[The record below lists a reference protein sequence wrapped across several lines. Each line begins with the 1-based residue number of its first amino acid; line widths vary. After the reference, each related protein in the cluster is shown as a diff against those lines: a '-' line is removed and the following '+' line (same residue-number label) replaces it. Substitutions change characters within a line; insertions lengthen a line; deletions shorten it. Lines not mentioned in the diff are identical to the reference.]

1 MSSTDLL
8 MRCCSFSSW
17 RSPAT
22 DVRQTMPSNRF
33 ESQVIHSQFPG
44 AVPFSRKQPPQPD
57 FPKVPTGFPKVL
69 REFSKVLTGFS
80 KVLTVFPK
88 VPTVFFRKYRLRAS
102 FLWPATQQCLMSG
115 ENIRPARSP
124 QILPTGRTAFKN
136 SRQSKGSATTCR
148 AGKESPYWHRTYAFY
163 SPCRSASSPDRKSWP
178 AGPPPARKSVWNW
191 KWTPAVRYTGD

>member
-88 VPTVFFRKYRLRAS
+88 VPTVFPKVPTVFSEVPTACFLSLARHATVPYVGGKYTARQKSANTS
-102 FLWPATQQCLMSG
+102 DGPNCL
-115 ENIRPARSP
+115 
-124 QILPTGRTAFKN
+124 
-136 SRQSKGSATTCR
+136 
-148 AGKESPYWHRTYAFY
+148 
-163 SPCRSASSPDRKSWP
+163 
-178 AGPPPARKSVWNW
+178 
-191 KWTPAVRYTGD
+191 